1 MQRRAFLALPAAAY
15 AAPSD
20 LYKRLF
26 EAISRI
32 EVLDTHEHILPERER
47 VKQPVDA
54 FTLASH
60 YLLDDLTSAG
70 LPAADRALL
79 DKPDV
84 LARDKWRRI
93 EPYWR
98 YVRGTGYGEA
108 FRIAMRDIYGVDQI
122 GAKTI
127 DELNDRIRER
137 NSVGLYRDV
146 LKTRSKIRYA
156 VNDEYWQSM
165 PGGVDPEFFLLA
177 RKLDWFAAP
186 ITPAGVKRLEAQT
199 DVSIGNIAGLKRAME
214 KHFLMGLKLGM
225 VAVKSTIAYERDLHF
240 AITSVAEASADF
252 ERLLKGEGV
261 VTDERRR
268 LERRPFRAVSNH
280 MFHHMVQ
287 LAEAHGVPMQIH
299 TGMQAGNGNFIEH
312 GRPSQ
317 LTNLFLRY
325 PKVQFDIFHIGFPY
339 PHETLVLAKM
349 FPNVCADFCWMHLIS
364 PAAARGSLHE
374 MLDSVPANKIFGFGG
389 DYRYPELAYGH
400 LVIARHNIAQVMAER
415 VESGQCTEAEAVE
428 TARWLLFDNPAR
440 LFLNKKG

>member
-15 AAPSD
+15 AAQSD

-26 EAISRI
+26 AAISRI
-32 EVLDTHEHILPERER
+32 EVLDTHEHILPELER
-47 VKQPVDA
+47 VKQPVDL

-70 LPAADRALL
+70 LPAADRAVL

-84 LARDKWRRI
+84 AAKDKWRRV

-98 YVRGTGYGEA
+98 YARNTGYGEA
-108 FRIAMRDIYGVDQI
+108 FRIAMHDIYGADQI
-122 GAKTI
+122 AASTV
-127 DELNDRIRER
+127 EPLNDRIRAR
-137 NSVGLYRDV
+137 NKVGLYRDV
-146 LKTRSKIRYA
+146 LKERSKIRYA
-156 VNDEYWQSM
+156 INDEYWQSM

-186 ITPAGVKRLEAQT
+186 ITPAGIKRLEAQT
-199 DVSIGNIAGLKRAME
+199 NESIASIAGLKRAME
-214 KHFLMGLKLGM
+214 KHFIMGLKLGM

-240 AITSVAEASADF
+240 ATTSLADASADF
-252 ERLLKGEGV
+252 ERLLKGEGAV
-261 VTDERRR
+261 SDERRR

-280 MFHHMVQ
+280 MFHHLVQ

-299 TGMQAGNGNFIEH
+299 TGMQAGNGNFVEH

-339 PHETLVLAKM
+339 PQETLALAKM
-349 FPNVCADFCWMHLIS
+349 FPNVYADFCWMHLIS
-364 PAAARGSLHE
+364 PRAARASLHE

-400 LVIARHNIAQVMAER
+400 LVIARRNIAQVMAER

-440 LFLNKKG
+440 LFLKK